1 MKKYLIE
8 IEWKITDTR
17 EDNGSFRLGV
27 SSLVVS
33 AKSKEMAI
41 NNAIDFCNEIPS
53 WEFERNQID
62 LNDYREGNICRY
74 FYRTQITRIIRCK
87 VIKDRECR

>member
-17 EDNGSFRLGV
+17 KDTYRLGV
-27 SSLVVS
+27 SSLLVG

-41 NNAIDFCNEIPS
+41 NSAIDFCDNLPS

-62 LNDYREGNICRY
+62 LNDYRNGDICRY
-74 FYRTQITRIIRCK
+74 LYRTQITRIIRCK
-87 VIKDRECR
+87 VVKDGECR